1 MGKIARVTMF
11 KLPKP
16 EDQDA
21 CLEAYKKMFA
31 EAKKVRHIPLDAN
44 RRVAT
49 LLYLFLTLFPIPI
62 IVSLDLAD
70 SFLAGRRTI
79 YIGV

>member
-31 EAKKVRHIPLDAN
+31 EAKKVRHILLDAN
-44 RRVAT
+44 
-49 LLYLFLTLFPIPI
+49 
-62 IVSLDLAD
+62 
-70 SFLAGRRTI
+70 
-79 YIGV
+79 

>member
-31 EAKKVRHIPLDAN
+31 EAKKVRHILGCQLESSYVVISVPN
-44 RRVAT
+44 S
-49 LLYLFLTLFPIPI
+49 IPDTDRCE
-62 IVSLDLAD
+62 SG
-70 SFLAGRRTI
+70 FG
-79 YIGV
+79 